1 VSRPETPQPDT
12 KDWTWTLLR
21 PCPECGFAA
30 AAVEPVA
37 IPALVRDAV
46 SRWPDVLARPDAAV
60 RPAPTT
66 WSALEYGCHV
76 RDVCRIFTTR
86 LQLMLD
92 EDDPRFD
99 NWDQDETALADRY
112 DRQDPATVS
121 AELAEAGEALAVAY
135 TRVGPDD
142 WARTG
147 RRSNGSAFTVE
158 TLGQY
163 ALHDLFHHVWDVRG

>member
-1 VSRPETPQPDT
+1 
-12 KDWTWTLLR
+12 
-21 PCPECGFAA
+21 
-30 AAVEPVA
+30 
-37 IPALVRDAV
+37 
-46 SRWPDVLARPDAAV
+46 
-60 RPAPTT
+60 
-66 WSALEYGCHV
+66 
-76 RDVCRIFTTR
+76 
-86 LQLMLD
+86 MLD

-112 DRQDPATVS
+112 DRQDPATVG
-121 AELAEAGEALAVAY
+121 AELTEAGEALAVAY

-147 RRSNGSAFTVE
+147 RRSNGSSFTVE